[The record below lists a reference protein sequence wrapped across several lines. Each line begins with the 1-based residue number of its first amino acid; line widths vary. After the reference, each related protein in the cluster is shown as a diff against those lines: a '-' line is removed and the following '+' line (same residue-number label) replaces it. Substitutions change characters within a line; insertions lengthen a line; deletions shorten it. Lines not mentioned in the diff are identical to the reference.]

1 MTNLKSELKKWI
13 DNTYSPKYLMTI
25 QLPDNLKSENLEHS
39 ITHLKNIMKDFE
51 RLLLHRHWNKK
62 HIPFIAFAEKGV
74 SEDWHFHLLF
84 NGGNFTYLELETAIQ
99 NIISKQRLPKYCLQ
113 IDEIKND
120 IAKVEY
126 YTIKEIK
133 ITNYK
138 HFDSDRMILSH
149 DLFNIDVKK

>member
-84 NGGNFTYLELETAIQ
+84 NGGNFTYLELKTAIQ
-99 NIISKQRLPKYCLQ
+99 NIILKQRLPKYCLQ
-113 IDEIKND
+113 IDEIKD
-120 IAKVEY
+120 GIAKVEY
-126 YTIKEIK
+126 YTIKEIRVED
-133 ITNYK
+133 YK

-149 DLFNIDVKK
+149 DLFNIDIKK